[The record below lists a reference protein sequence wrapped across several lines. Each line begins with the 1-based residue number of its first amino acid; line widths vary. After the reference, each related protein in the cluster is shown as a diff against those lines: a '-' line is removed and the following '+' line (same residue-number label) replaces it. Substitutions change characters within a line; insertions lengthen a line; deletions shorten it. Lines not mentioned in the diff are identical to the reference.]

1 MDCNRETGVIN
12 MDVYKSMY
20 LEFSRTVENVMR
32 ELGQAQIDAENIYL
46 DAEDSEEDGNIIK
59 FSDYLQAD
67 FFDEDERKEESRV

>member
-1 MDCNRETGVIN
+1 

-20 LEFSRTVENVMR
+20 LEFSRSVENVMR
-32 ELGQAQIDAENIYL
+32 ELGQAQINAENIYL

>member
-1 MDCNRETGVIN
+1 

-32 ELGQAQIDAENIYL
+32 ELGQAQINAENIYL